1 MITYTYD
8 DMRHEIMSHLKVNP
22 AGYGTWKVSTYVLD
36 GAGDKIYD
44 WFITHDEE
52 DYRGTEGEDPKEWRE
67 RMADRFLDD
76 EWYHNGCPDG
86 IEFKGDWDNIFSG
99 EFIVGT
105 EEDLEESHTR
115 RGRMLREGRRP
126 MRRRMNEA
134 TAVVNPRIASKFMG
148 KIEDLSR
155 ELAKYI
161 GGDEWNSNV
170 ISRAVKSLNAAI
182 DHLEDVE

>member
-8 DMRHEIMSHLKVNP
+8 DMRHEIMSHLKVRP
-22 AGYGTWKVSTYVLD
+22 TGYGTWKVSTYVLD
-36 GAGDKIYD
+36 GAGNRIND

-52 DYRGTEGEDPKEWRE
+52 DYRGAEGEDPQEWRE
-67 RMADRFLDD
+67 RMAERFLDSWD
-76 EWYHNGCPDG
+76 EEGCPDG
-86 IEFKGDWDNIFSG
+86 IEYEGGEYGDYM
-99 EFIVGT
+99 VGV

-126 MRRRMNEA
+126 TRRRMNEA